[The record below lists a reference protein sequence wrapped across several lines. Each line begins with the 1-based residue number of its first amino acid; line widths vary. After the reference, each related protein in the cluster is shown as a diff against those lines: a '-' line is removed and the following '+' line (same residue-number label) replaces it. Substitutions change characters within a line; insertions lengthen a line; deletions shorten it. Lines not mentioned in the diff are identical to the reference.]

1 MNDKKALDQET
12 GDMVNTSQEET
23 AAEAEKETE
32 DGLAKTVVPVAE
44 SLEQMYRAYGEMNRR
59 ITAWVSENQE
69 AIARA
74 ARFAANVADIERA
87 AQEALAKTIAPVVEP
102 LVEMY
107 SVFENMNQRVAA
119 WVSENQEAI
128 ARAERFIATAGEV
141 ALRIAE
147 LMTEASQRF
156 REVLKRSDHV
166 AKLGWTFASN
176 LHFVDLVHLS
186 KVTNSADADA
196 YVSEWYEEND
206 PRLEAMEQRLRQNPR
221 LLLFRTVLPQCFS
234 AIRRS
239 EFAVTIPCLI
249 AILEAVMAQFNPPD
263 LLASTNVKKALRKG
277 GPVAKVAEQDILA
290 AAMWLS
296 LVTFIEA
303 HYKQYPAVGSPPTPF
318 LSRPA
323 ILHGREEPPN
333 EKIEAIRLLHT
344 LETALSLHEEI
355 GSRLP
360 DRVHEDIETPEPN
373 RKESWEA

>member
-12 GDMVNTSQEET
+12 GAMVNTSQEET

-32 DGLAKTVVPVAE
+32 DGLARTVVPVAE

-59 ITAWVSENQE
+59 ITAWVSENHE

-147 LMTEASQRF
+147 LMTEASQRV

-186 KVTNSADADA
+186 KLTNSADADA
-196 YVSEWYEEND
+196 YVAEWYEEND
-206 PRLEAMEQRLRQNPR
+206 PRLE
-221 LLLFRTVLPQCFS
+221 
-234 AIRRS
+234 
-239 EFAVTIPCLI
+239 
-249 AILEAVMAQFNPPD
+249 
-263 LLASTNVKKALRKG
+263 
-277 GPVAKVAEQDILA
+277 
-290 AAMWLS
+290 
-296 LVTFIEA
+296 
-303 HYKQYPAVGSPPTPF
+303 
-318 LSRPA
+318 
-323 ILHGREEPPN
+323 
-333 EKIEAIRLLHT
+333 
-344 LETALSLHEEI
+344 
-355 GSRLP
+355 
-360 DRVHEDIETPEPN
+360 
-373 RKESWEA
+373 